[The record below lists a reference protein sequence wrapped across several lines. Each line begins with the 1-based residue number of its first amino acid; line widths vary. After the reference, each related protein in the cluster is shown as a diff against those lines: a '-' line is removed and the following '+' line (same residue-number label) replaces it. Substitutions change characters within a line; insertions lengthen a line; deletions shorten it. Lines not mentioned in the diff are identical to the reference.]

1 VLVVRQITRSR
12 SLICSTVFLSQRE
25 AGDGSDEEDFGVQLG
40 GASDVSSES
49 EDEVRPVKKSKSVR
63 LEDKKEDAGGEDD
76 EALALRLLQGA

>member
-1 VLVVRQITRSR
+1 M
-12 SLICSTVFLSQRE
+12 
-25 AGDGSDEEDFGVQLG
+25 
-40 GASDVSSES
+40 SSES